1 MDLIPQSAE
10 EVLQFAQSQG
20 WISGTLVA
28 AEPAGEGNMNRT
40 LRLTTSDGSIVL
52 KQATPFV
59 AKYPHIGA
67 PRNRDRIEAA
77 FYRAVV
83 NTSVAAQ
90 MPIFL
95 GHASENHL
103 LAFEDLGPSS
113 DCTTAY
119 VESNLGAKM
128 PSLVTWLGALHQI
141 TAEPPDF
148 NNREMRKLNHE
159 YIFIQPF
166 IAKDESRL
174 QSKAKQLG
182 ELYLANTNGP
192 LLHGDFFPGSWL
204 STPNGLRII
213 DPEFTFRGP
222 VEFDLGV
229 LLAHLVFAGSS
240 FEILQNVLS
249 YYDSGCIV
257 DESLIRSFA
266 GVEILRRL
274 WGVAQLPT
282 LPMDRASEWIE
293 TAKNI
298 VLNP

>member
-1 MDLIPQSAE
+1 
-10 EVLQFAQSQG
+10 
-20 WISGTLVA
+20 
-28 AEPAGEGNMNRT
+28 
-40 LRLTTSDGSIVL
+40 
-52 KQATPFV
+52 
-59 AKYPHIGA
+59 
-67 PRNRDRIEAA
+67 
-77 FYRAVV
+77 
-83 NTSVAAQ
+83 
-90 MPIFL
+90 
-95 GHASENHL
+95 
-103 LAFEDLGPSS
+103 
-113 DCTTAY
+113 
-119 VESNLGAKM
+119 
-128 PSLVTWLGALHQI
+128 
-141 TAEPPDF
+141 
-148 NNREMRKLNHE
+148 MRKFNHE
-159 YIFIQPF
+159 YIFMQPF

-182 ELYLANTNGP
+182 ELYLANTHGP

-204 STPNGLRII
+204 STPNGIRII
-213 DPEFTFRGP
+213 DPEFAFRGP

-293 TAKNI
+293 TAKT
-298 VLNP
+298 